1 MSFLNT
7 TNKKCALVIGINYDG
22 NPNAKLNG
30 CINDTT
36 KIKNFLKSRCGFNDN
51 NIDLLTDDTIIKPT
65 KQNIINSIRKLTK
78 QVRDEGVKEVWF
90 SYSGHGAYLRN
101 NGFDSEQDGNDEALV
116 PLDYSSNGL
125 IRDDQLYNLLVKEL
139 PLDCNL
145 FSVVDACHSGTS
157 LDLPFVYR
165 IDTGI
170 KVHNNQDK
178 LCNVLK
184 ISGCRDSQT
193 SADAYINGKYQGALT
208 FSFLKTMDELD
219 YNFTSKQIISRI
231 KNYLNQNGYPQIPTL
246 SLSKENLLDEL
257 VMGDRENNYLN
268 DSNVNIY
275 LEGDSW
281 CNQESSW
288 NILSLKDNKLL
299 FENDKKFYTKNE
311 KINFK
316 LNLQDG
322 RYLLIL
328 KDSYGDGG
336 ISGNIKYLSSNKII
350 RNFNFSK
357 GTYTSIDFEIDSN
370 NMTNGIKKNLKFEI
384 NCDYYGVSESKW
396 NIIDSLGNNV
406 LSRDHMFSKSN
417 ESQEINLS
425 LETGTYKLKL
435 LDNYGDGGIDGKI
448 IDLDLNKTIL
458 VFKWSNLDWSKNNG
472 FVSYYQF
479 NV

>member
-7 TNKKCALVIGINYDG
+7 TNKKCALIIGINYEG
-22 NPNAKLNG
+22 NQNAKLNG

-36 KIKNFLKSRCGFNDN
+36 KIKKFLKGRCGFKDN
-51 NIDLLTDDTIIKPT
+51 NIDLLTDDSVIKPT

-78 QVRDEGVKEVWF
+78 KVRDEDIKEVWF
-90 SYSGHGAYLRN
+90 SYSGHGAYLSN
-101 NGFDSEQDGNDEALV
+101 NGFDSEKDGNDEALV
-116 PLDYSSNGL
+116 PLDYSTNGL

-145 FSVVDACHSGTS
+145 FSIIDACHSGTS

-170 KVHNNQDK
+170 KTHNNQDN

-193 SADAYINGKYQGALT
+193 SADAFINGKYQGALT
-208 FSFLKTMDELD
+208 FSFLRTMNELD
-219 YNFTSKQIISRI
+219 YCFTSKQIISRI
-231 KNYLNQNGYPQIPTL
+231 KEYLNKNGYPQIPTL
-246 SLSKENLLDEL
+246 SLSKQNLLNEL
-257 VMGDRENNYLN
+257 VMGDRKNIHLS
-268 DSNVNIY
+268 DCNVNIY

-288 NILSLKDNKLL
+288 NILSLNNNKLI
-299 FENDKKFYTKNE
+299 FQNDKKFYTKNE

-316 LNLQDG
+316 INLDDG

-336 ISGNIKYLSSNKII
+336 VLGNIKYLSSNKII

-357 GTYTSIDFEIDSN
+357 GTYSSIDFEIDSS
-370 NMTNGIKKNLKFEI
+370 NMINGIKKNIKFEM

-396 NIIDSLGNNV
+396 NVVDSFGNNV
-406 LSRDHMFSKSN
+406 FSRDKYFSNSN
-417 ESQEINLS
+417 EKQEVNLD
-425 LETGTYKLKL
+425 LETGTYKLKFI
-435 LDNYGDGGIDGKI
+435 DSYGDGGIDGKV
-448 IDLDLNKTIL
+448 IDTNLNKTIL
-458 VFKWSNLDWSKNNG
+458 VAKWSNLDWSINNG
-472 FVSYYQF
+472 YISYYQF
-479 NV
+479 TV